1 MDIIEKER
9 KDITVYKLPDFIKEN
24 KNFIGNNLNDFEI
37 LGILDDGENSKVIK
51 VKSKIDNG
59 IYVMKQIEL
68 RLIEKYNL
76 NNEIDFFKEA
86 NHPNIIKCYSIFD
99 EGNYR
104 YIIMEFMNNGDL
116 ESYKELNTTFGINI
130 AEKKII
136 EFAYNCLSALEY
148 IHSKGRN
155 RQIKLKNIFID
166 DNFNLK
172 IGILNI
178 TSIIAFEPNQNQNR
192 LDIQIFGNVLDNL
205 LSYYAKNN
213 EEKKLSVEIHSFILY
228 LKNEQINST
237 KDAKAL
243 IKEMYIKSCVKN
255 TSIES
260 VFYCLNNFSNLKSYF
275 YIKIGDLIK
284 EENINKNKI
293 LVKQFVNV
301 IRRLNKLNPDEK
313 TFSLNLK
320 KEKINDSL
328 YELRKTLEK
337 VGLYSKNDNTETN
350 PENLIPFLLIKLNSE
365 LSEITIPKYIDD
377 DKIYKI
383 LAQNIYFED
392 LENEKLIFKVYLNI
406 FKEKFW
412 SFISSNFLTFIKN
425 NCFCNNC
432 KKTIFNFSAIY
443 YLYIKPKDY
452 LNKGKI
458 DISNYIYNKERQFNC
473 PKCNKGNI
481 FNIKSSLY
489 KPANNLIIILDR
501 GKYYKDKAFVDFD
514 ENLSI
519 NNNYYE
525 VKTNYK
531 LKGIISKDKKYN
543 YYNCFIEK
551 DNNWEQ
557 IDSNKYEKDKF
568 DITPMKLCD
577 IKNKDFIICLFY
589 ELTNEK
595 LSPEAQDLQK
605 ALESIAKKN
614 DKKKYL
620 TTQGPLNLN
629 KNNSS
634 QALHNN
640 LQNSNIA
647 INNDF
652 HTQSQNNI
660 NLQLQN
666 SISQQ
671 MNYNKFNFNNTFINN
686 NNNFKYNNQQTLEN
700 ISEVINNPNNL
711 IYNGENQNNNNIL
724 YDLNTNKTFVNFSP
738 NNFYN
743 KSSFD
748 SSEYIREVD
757 YKTVYQKSVIPIY
770 INQEYDILEEEKIN
784 YINEGQEKKIGFL

>member
-37 LGILDDGENSKVIK
+37 LRVLEDGENSKVIK

-59 IYVMKQIEL
+59 IYAMKQIEL

-76 NNEIDFFKEA
+76 QKEIDLFREA

-99 EGNYR
+99 EGNYK

-130 AEKKII
+130 AEQKII

-155 RQIKLKNIFID
+155 RQLKLKNIFID

-178 TSIIAFEPNQNQNR
+178 TSLIAFEPNPNQER
-192 LDIQIFGNVLDNL
+192 LDIEIFGNVLDNL
-205 LSYYAKNN
+205 LSYYTKNN
-213 EEKKLSVEIHSFILY
+213 EEKKLSAEMNSFILY
-228 LKNEQINST
+228 LKNGKINST
-237 KDAKAL
+237 KDVKAL
-243 IKEMYIKSCVKN
+243 IKEMYIKNCVKN

-260 VFYCLNNFSNLKSYF
+260 VLYCLNNFSNLIP
-275 YIKIGDLIK
+275 YIYINKIKNLLS

-293 LVKQFVNV
+293 LAKQFVNV
-301 IRRLNKLNPDEK
+301 ICSLNKRNDDKK
-313 TFSLNLK
+313 TFSLSLEK
-320 KEKINDSL
+320 KEINDSL

-350 PENLIPFLLIKLNSE
+350 PENLIPFLLIKLHSE
-365 LSEITIPKYIDD
+365 LNEIPIPKYIDND
-377 DKIYKI
+377 IIYKI
-383 LAQNIYFED
+383 LAKNHYFV
-392 LENEKLIFKVYLNI
+392 ENEKLIFKVYLNI

-432 KKTIFNFSAIY
+432 KNTIFNFSAIY

-458 DISNYIYNKERQFNC
+458 DFSNYIYSRERQFNC
-473 PKCNKGNI
+473 PKCNEGKI
-481 FNIKSSLY
+481 YKIKSSLY

-501 GKYYKDKAFVDFD
+501 GKYYKDKAYVDFD

-519 NNNYYE
+519 KNNYYG
-525 VKTNYK
+525 VDSIYK

-543 YYNCFIEK
+543 YYNCFIER
-551 DNNWEQ
+551 DNNWVQ

-568 DITPMKLCD
+568 DITPMKLWD
-577 IKNKDFIICLFY
+577 IQNKDFIICLFY
-589 ELTNEK
+589 EITNEI
-595 LSPEAQDLQK
+595 LSYEAQDLQE
-605 ALESIAKKN
+605 AFESIAKK
-614 DKKKYL
+614 KFL
-620 TTQGPLNLN
+620 TNQRPLNLN

-640 LQNSNIA
+640 IQNSNSA
-647 INNDF
+647 INKDF
-652 HTQSQNNI
+652 HIQSQNNI

-671 MNYNKFNFNNTFINN
+671 MNYKFNFNNTSKNN
-686 NNNFKYNNQQTLEN
+686 NNIFKYNNQQTMEN
-700 ISEVINNPNNL
+700 ISEVRNNPNNL
-711 IYNGENQNNNNIL
+711 IYNRENQNNNNIL

>member
-1 MDIIEKER
+1 MGMDIIEKER

-260 VFYCLNNFSNLKSYF
+260 VFYYLNNFNNLK
-275 YIKIGDLIK
+275 
-284 EENINKNKI
+284 
-293 LVKQFVNV
+293 
-301 IRRLNKLNPDEK
+301 
-313 TFSLNLK
+313 
-320 KEKINDSL
+320 
-328 YELRKTLEK
+328 
-337 VGLYSKNDNTETN
+337 
-350 PENLIPFLLIKLNSE
+350 
-365 LSEITIPKYIDD
+365 
-377 DKIYKI
+377 
-383 LAQNIYFED
+383 
-392 LENEKLIFKVYLNI
+392 
-406 FKEKFW
+406 
-412 SFISSNFLTFIKN
+412 
-425 NCFCNNC
+425 
-432 KKTIFNFSAIY
+432 
-443 YLYIKPKDY
+443 
-452 LNKGKI
+452 
-458 DISNYIYNKERQFNC
+458 
-473 PKCNKGNI
+473 
-481 FNIKSSLY
+481 
-489 KPANNLIIILDR
+489 
-501 GKYYKDKAFVDFD
+501 
-514 ENLSI
+514 
-519 NNNYYE
+519 
-525 VKTNYK
+525 
-531 LKGIISKDKKYN
+531 
-543 YYNCFIEK
+543 
-551 DNNWEQ
+551 
-557 IDSNKYEKDKF
+557 
-568 DITPMKLCD
+568 
-577 IKNKDFIICLFY
+577 
-589 ELTNEK
+589 
-595 LSPEAQDLQK
+595 
-605 ALESIAKKN
+605 
-614 DKKKYL
+614 
-620 TTQGPLNLN
+620 
-629 KNNSS
+629 
-634 QALHNN
+634 
-640 LQNSNIA
+640 
-647 INNDF
+647 
-652 HTQSQNNI
+652 
-660 NLQLQN
+660 
-666 SISQQ
+666 
-671 MNYNKFNFNNTFINN
+671 
-686 NNNFKYNNQQTLEN
+686 
-700 ISEVINNPNNL
+700 
-711 IYNGENQNNNNIL
+711 
-724 YDLNTNKTFVNFSP
+724 
-738 NNFYN
+738 
-743 KSSFD
+743 
-748 SSEYIREVD
+748 
-757 YKTVYQKSVIPIY
+757 
-770 INQEYDILEEEKIN
+770 
-784 YINEGQEKKIGFL
+784 